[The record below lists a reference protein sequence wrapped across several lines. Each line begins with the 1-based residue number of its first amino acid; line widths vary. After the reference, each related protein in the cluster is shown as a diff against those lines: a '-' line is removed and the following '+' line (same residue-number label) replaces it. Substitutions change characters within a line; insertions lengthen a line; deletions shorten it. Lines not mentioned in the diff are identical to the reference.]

1 MDTDSL
7 FLTSPELVWDF
18 FYQMNSSQIMA
29 MAKVGEIPNVGP
41 YNNKSGLPFYGS
53 TGILATW
60 SNICL
65 GKIYEPIISRIK
77 IQIFF
82 FLGINSGVI
91 LMNLTRLRHFN
102 LEQLS
107 FEYYVKYKSG
117 IRVGDQDILN
127 AMFHFHSEKLYVL
140 PCHYNYRSSHW

>member
-1 MDTDSL
+1 MLPEIDSVLYMDTDSL

-82 FLGINSGVI
+82 FRYKLWRNLDELDSIASFQLGTII
-91 LMNLTRLRHFN
+91 
-102 LEQLS
+102 
-107 FEYYVKYKSG
+107 
-117 IRVGDQDILN
+117 I
-127 AMFHFHSEKLYVL
+127 
-140 PCHYNYRSSHW
+140 